1 MLLTKE
7 HYEAMNMFDTIYKT
21 ERLDKEKSK
30 ELWKIGQVYEDG
42 AVNNMFKSFLHG
54 YQYHK
59 SIS

>member
-30 ELWKIGQVYEDG
+30 ELWKLVKFTKMAQ
-42 AVNNMFKSFLHG
+42 
-54 YQYHK
+54 
-59 SIS
+59 